1 MSTVPVRDDQAD
13 ARAARL
19 TPLQWVIVI
28 IAAIGFAFDSYE
40 LLMLPLIV
48 RPALTELLRVPPT
61 SPLINDWAGFIFYIP
76 AVAGGIFGLLGGY
89 LTDLFGRRTVLMWS
103 ILLYAFSAFA
113 AGFATSVGWL
123 LFWRCCTFVGV
134 CVEFV
139 AAVAWLSEL
148 FPNPKQREAIVG
160 YTQTVGSIGGIMATA
175 GYYLAVTYGHLLP
188 AVHGGHEAWRYT
200 LMSGIIPALP
210 LIVVR
215 PFLPESPVWL
225 EKKKAGTLKRPSFG
239 ELFAPQFKTTT
250 IVTTIMMAAA
260 FAAAFGAIQQTPRI
274 VPGLPEV
281 RTLPRPAVEQTVSV
295 VQSFQEFGGL
305 TGRILLAYLAVRILS
320 RRRLLRLFQV
330 PGLLIVPFV
339 FAVAGTDSLTL
350 LKWGIFVYGI
360 TTIGQFSF
368 WGNYLP
374 RVFPTYLRGT
384 GESFAANVGG
394 RMVGTSA
401 ALLTT
406 QLANV
411 MPGASAPTKLA
422 YASAL
427 VGTAA
432 YVVGLVASLWLPEPK
447 REELPD

>member
-1 MSTVPVRDDQAD
+1 MS
-13 ARAARL
+13 AAHAESPAPRL
-19 TPLQWVIVI
+19 TAIQWVIIV

-48 RPALTELLRVPPT
+48 RPALTELLHVAPT
-61 SPLINDWAGFIFYIP
+61 SPEINNWAGLLFNVP

-89 LTDLFGRRTVLMWS
+89 LTDLLGRRRVLVWS
-103 ILLYAFSAFA
+103 ILLYALSAFA

-160 YTQTVGSIGGIMATA
+160 YTQTVGSIGGLMATA
-175 GYYLAVTYGHLLP
+175 GYYLAVTYGHALP
-188 AVHGGHEAWRYT
+188 EVRGGHEAWRYT
-200 LMSGIIPALP
+200 LMSGLIPALP
-210 LIVVR
+210 LILVR
-215 PFLPESPVWL
+215 PFLPESPTWKQ
-225 EKKKAGTLKRPSFG
+225 KKAAGTLKRPSFG
-239 ELFAPQFKTTT
+239 ELFRPEFRTTT
-250 IVTTIMMAAA
+250 IVTTVMMAAA
-260 FAAAFGAIQQTPRI
+260 YAAAFGAIQQTPRI
-274 VPGLPEV
+274 VPGLTEL
-281 RTLPRPAVEQTVSV
+281 RGLPRAAVEQTVSA

-305 TGRILLAYLAVRILS
+305 TGRILMAFLAVRILS
-320 RRRLLRLFQV
+320 RRKLLRLFQV
-330 PGLLIVPFV
+330 PGLVIVAFV
-339 FAVAGTDSLTL
+339 FAVAGTGSLTML
-350 LKWGIFVYGI
+350 EWGIFVYGI

-374 RVFPTYLRGT
+374 RVYPTYLRGT

-394 RMVGTSA
+394 RMIGTSA

-411 MPGASAPTKLA
+411 MPGASAPWRLA

-427 VGTAA
+427 VGTAS
-432 YVVGLVASLWLPEPK
+432 YVLGLVASFWLPEPK

>member
-1 MSTVPVRDDQAD
+1 
-13 ARAARL
+13 
-19 TPLQWVIVI
+19 
-28 IAAIGFAFDSYE
+28 
-40 LLMLPLIV
+40 
-48 RPALTELLRVPPT
+48 
-61 SPLINDWAGFIFYIP
+61 
-76 AVAGGIFGLLGGY
+76 
-89 LTDLFGRRTVLMWS
+89 
-103 ILLYAFSAFA
+103 
-113 AGFATSVGWL
+113 
-123 LFWRCCTFVGV
+123 
-134 CVEFV
+134 VEFV

-175 GYYLAVTYGHLLP
+175 GYYLVVTYGHLLP
-188 AVHGGHEAWRYT
+188 AVRGGHEAWRYT
-200 LMSGIIPALP
+200 LMSGVIPAIP
-210 LIVVR
+210 LIIVR
-215 PFLPESPVWL
+215 PFLPESPVWKQ
-225 EKKKAGTLKRPSFG
+225 KKQAGTLKRPSFG
-239 ELFAPQFKTTT
+239 ELFGPQFKKTT
-250 IVTTIMMAAA
+250 IVTTVMMAAA
-260 FAAAFGAIQQTPRI
+260 YAAAFGAIQQTPRI

-281 RTLPRPAVEQTVSV
+281 RTLPRPAIEQTVSV

-305 TGRILLAYLAVRILS
+305 AGRILLAFLAVRIVS
-320 RRRLLRLFQV
+320 RRKLLRLFQV
-330 PGLLIVPFV
+330 PGLVLVPIV
-339 FAVAGTDSLTL
+339 FAVFATSSLTM
-350 LKWGIFVYGI
+350 LKWGIFLYGI

-394 RMVGTSA
+394 RMIGTSA

-432 YVVGLVASLWLPEPK
+432 YALGLVTSFWLPEPK